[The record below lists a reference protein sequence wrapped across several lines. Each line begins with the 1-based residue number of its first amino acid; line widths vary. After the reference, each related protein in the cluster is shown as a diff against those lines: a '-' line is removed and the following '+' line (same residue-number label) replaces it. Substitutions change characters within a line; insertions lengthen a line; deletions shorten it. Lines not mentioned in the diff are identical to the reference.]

1 MITKE
6 IQENWIQAIK
16 DCGQS
21 LIDNAE
27 EIAGNYDL
35 QTGVNIFISLN
46 PGEFVEIEIS
56 TTYIP
61 KASKSLN
68 TGVCLLSGKSVYNKD

>member
-1 MITKE
+1 MTSKE
-6 IQENWIQAIK
+6 IQETWIQAVK

-27 EIAGNYDL
+27 EIAGKYDL
-35 QTGVNIFISLN
+35 QTGVNIFISLR
-46 PGEFVEIEIS
+46 PGEFVEIEVS

-61 KASKSLN
+61 KDSKSLN